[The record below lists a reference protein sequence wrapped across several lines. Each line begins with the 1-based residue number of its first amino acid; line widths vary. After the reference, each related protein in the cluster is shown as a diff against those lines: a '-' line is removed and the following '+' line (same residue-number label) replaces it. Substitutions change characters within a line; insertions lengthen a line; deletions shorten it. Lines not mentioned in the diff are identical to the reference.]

1 MLSKRK
7 EYQNEIYEICQKSG
21 DVSINDRFRGV
32 QFSESALYDKF
43 YAEKPCVCIGKIGG
57 SERVFLTDDK
67 LCYFSV
73 TDGWGKKDGYLVALN
88 QGFVFRLDTPM
99 ELEDLKEFVADPPE
113 AHGFAA
119 NMKRCAEIRI
129 AKTIISILEKSSES
143 I

>member
-32 QFSESALYDKF
+32 QFSESALYDKS

-99 ELEDLKEFVADPPE
+99 ELEDLKEFVSDPE

>member
-1 MLSKRK
+1 M
-7 EYQNEIYEICQKSG
+7 
-21 DVSINDRFRGV
+21 

-73 TDGWGKKDGYLVALN
+73 TDGWGEKDGYLVALE
-88 QGFVFRLDTPM
+88 QGFVFRHDIPM
-99 ELEDLKEFVADPPE
+99 ELEDLKAFVAEPPE

-119 NMKRCAEIRI
+119 NTKRCAEIRI
-129 AKTIISILEKSSES
+129 AKRIISILENNF
-143 I
+143 

>member
-32 QFSESALYDKF
+32 RFSESALYDKS
-43 YAEKPCVCIGKIGG
+43 YAEMPCVCIGKIGG

-73 TDGWGKKDGYLVALN
+73 TDGWGENDGYLVALN
-88 QGFVFRLDTPM
+88 QGFVFRHDISM
-99 ELEDLKEFVADPPE
+99 ELEELKVFVADPPE

-129 AKTIISILEKSSES
+129 AKIIISILEKNS
-143 I
+143 

>member
-21 DVSINDRFRGV
+21 DVSINDRFKGV
-32 QFSESALYDKF
+32 QFSESALYDKS
-43 YAEKPCVCIGKIGG
+43 YAEMPCVCIGKIGG

-73 TDGWGKKDGYLVALN
+73 TDGWGENDGYLVALN
-88 QGFVFRLDTPM
+88 QGFVLRHDISM
-99 ELEDLKEFVADPPE
+99 DLEELKEFVADPPE

-129 AKTIISILEKSSES
+129 AKIIISILEKDS
-143 I
+143 

>member
-7 EYQNEIYEICQKSG
+7 EYRDKIYEICKKSG
-21 DVSINDRFRGV
+21 DVNINDHFTGV
-32 QFSESALYDKF
+32 LFSESELYDKP
-43 YAEKPCVCIGKIGG
+43 YASMPCKCIGKIGS

-73 TDGWGKKDGYLVALN
+73 TDGWGEKDGYLVALD
-88 QGFVFRLDTPM
+88 QGFVFRHDIPM
-99 ELEDLKEFVADPPE
+99 ELEDLKAFVAKPPE

-129 AKTIISILEKSSES
+129 ATTIISILENNS
-143 I
+143 

>member
-7 EYQNEIYEICQKSG
+7 EYRDEIYEICQKSG
-21 DVSINDRFRGV
+21 DVNINDHFTGV
-32 QFSESALYDKF
+32 ILSESKVYDKS
-43 YAEKPCVCIGKIGG
+43 YASMPCKCIGKIGS

-73 TDGWGKKDGYLVALN
+73 TDGWGEKEGCLVALE
-88 QGFVFRLDTPM
+88 QGFVFRHDIPM
-99 ELEDLKEFVADPPE
+99 ELEDLKVFVAEPPE

-129 AKTIISILEKSSES
+129 AKTIISILENNS
-143 I
+143 

>member
-32 QFSESALYDKF
+32 QFSESALYDKS

-67 LCYFSV
+67 LCYVSV
-73 TDGWGKKDGYLVALN
+73 TGVWRKKDGYLVALN
-88 QGFVFRLDTPM
+88 QGFVFRHDSPM
-99 ELEDLKEFVADPPE
+99 ELEELKVFVADPSE